1 MSASALPSAPSALSS
16 RPSPSTAR
24 RIVVGVDGSEP
35 SLAALRW
42 AHHLALLLGSTVQAV
57 AVWQPTTAV
66 GLAGEGWGP
75 VPADWDPVAV
85 TCQTLNQS
93 LTSVF
98 GDDRPDGLDERIEQ
112 GRCAQVLIDLSS
124 DAQMLVVGS
133 RGHGGFAGLLL
144 GSVSAAC
151 AEHATCPVLVVH
163 GTTPPPPSIPPPTS
177 PTVRTEATS

>member
-1 MSASALPSAPSALSS
+1 MSSSTLPSSLPSKPIPA
-16 RPSPSTAR
+16 TAR

-42 AHHLALLLGSTVQAV
+42 ANHLAMLLGSTVQAV

-75 VPADWDPVAV
+75 VPADWDPVAE

-93 LTSVF
+93 LTRAL
-98 GDDRPDGLDERIEQ
+98 GDDRPAGLDARVEQ
-112 GRCAQVLIDLSS
+112 GRSAQVLIDLSS
-124 DAQMLVVGS
+124 DAQMLVIGS
-133 RGHGGFAGLLL
+133 RGHGGIAGLLL

-151 AEHATCPVLVVH
+151 AEHAACPVLVVH
-163 GTTPPPPSIPPPTS
+163 GTTPPPPSIPPPAS
-177 PTVRTEATS
+177 PTLRTEPTS